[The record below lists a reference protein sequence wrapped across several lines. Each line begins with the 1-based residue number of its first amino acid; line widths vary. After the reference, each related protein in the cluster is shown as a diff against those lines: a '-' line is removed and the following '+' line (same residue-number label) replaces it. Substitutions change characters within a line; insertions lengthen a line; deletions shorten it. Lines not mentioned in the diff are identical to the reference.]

1 MEHAVY
7 RNPVSG
13 ASRDKIE
20 GGFDLMKKL
29 FSLLLAAVMVLGMLS
44 ALAEDIGDS
53 LVVYTPQTEKDCEV
67 LVEGF
72 NELYPDCYVEII
84 TGSAGELTA
93 RIAAEKDNPAG
104 DVMVGGLNQT
114 DGDKYADIF
123 APYVSANDSE
133 LLPAYQNN
141 NGMYS
146 YNFMVPVCFV
156 VNTTILNELGITV
169 KSYQDL
175 LQPEL
180 NGRII
185 VADPNSSSAG
195 WNNYSN
201 ILSCFGYDSPE
212 TWDYLEKLM
221 NNKLIVVTSSSTVFK
236 SVGNGEYA
244 VGLTAEDQAATLL
257 RDGNTEVAIFY
268 PEEGCSAFAFAGAV
282 IKGCKHEA
290 AAKAFLDYTL
300 DAHWQ
305 GVRAQAQGT
314 LRMTNPN
321 AKYESEYLKPYD
333 EIKWV
338 DRDISWLTANKDLC
352 LEKWNELYTKA
363 N

>member
-1 MEHAVY
+1 
-7 RNPVSG
+7 
-13 ASRDKIE
+13 
-20 GGFDLMKKL
+20 MKKL
-29 FSLLLAAVMVLGMLS
+29 VAVLLAVMLAACTLS
-44 ALAEDIGDS
+44 VFAEDIGDS
-53 LVVYTPQTEKDCEV
+53 LIIYTPQTEKDCEV
-67 LVEGF
+67 LVDGF

-93 RIAAEKDNPAG
+93 RIIAEAENPAG

-114 DGDKYADIF
+114 DGMKYADYF
-123 APYVSANDSE
+123 AEYTSVNDAE
-133 LLPAYQNN
+133 LMPAYQNN

-146 YNFMVPVCFV
+146 YNFMVPVCFI
-156 VNTTILNELGITV
+156 VNTTMLNEMGIEV
-169 KSYQDL
+169 KNYQDL

-180 NGRII
+180 NGKVI

-195 WNNYSN
+195 WNNFSN
-201 ILSCFGYDSPE
+201 ILSCFGYDSDA
-212 TWDYLEKLM
+212 TWDYMEKLM
-221 NNKLIVVTSSSTVFK
+221 NNKLIVVTSSSTVYK

-257 RDGNTEVAIFY
+257 RDGNTDVAIVY
-268 PEEGCSAFAFAGAV
+268 PEEGTSAFAFAGAV
-282 IKGCKHEA
+282 IKNCPHEA

-300 DAHWQ
+300 DAKWQ
-305 GVRAQAQGT
+305 GERAQAQGT

-321 AKYESEYLKPYD
+321 AEYTSPYLLPTD

-338 DRDISWLTANKDLC
+338 DRDINWLTENKDLC
-352 LEKWNELYTKA
+352 LEKWNDLYTKA

>member
-1 MEHAVY
+1 
-7 RNPVSG
+7 
-13 ASRDKIE
+13 
-20 GGFDLMKKL
+20 MKKL
-29 FSLLLAAVMVLGMLS
+29 LALLLS
-44 ALAEDIGDS
+44 ALLVCCALAAAAEDIGDT

-67 LVEGF
+67 LVDGF

-93 RIAAEKDNPAG
+93 RITAEANNPVA

-114 DGDKYADIF
+114 DGDKYVDIF
-123 APYVSANDSE
+123 EPYLSPNDAE

-141 NGMYS
+141 NGLYS

-156 VNTTILNELGITV
+156 VNTTILNELGVTV
-169 KSYQDL
+169 NSYQDL

-180 NGRII
+180 AGKII
-185 VADPNSSSAG
+185 IADPNSSSAG

-212 TWDYLEKLM
+212 TWDYLGKLM

-257 RDGNTEVAIFY
+257 RDGNTEVAIVY

-282 IKGCKHEA
+282 VKGAPHEA

-300 DAHWQ
+300 DAKWQ

-321 AKYESEYLKPYD
+321 AKYDSPYLKPYD

-338 DRDISWLTANKDLC
+338 DRDIAWLTANKDLC
-352 LEKWNELYTKA
+352 MEKWNDLYTQA